1 MNSAN
6 VDEWLPLDQLEPGFD
21 QHRLPP
27 TNLLVGRSTTLAAAD
42 GRRWSF
48 EFTSDTTLHWTG
60 VDGARYQEDAYQAF
74 RLRPDMFLVDL
85 VSSSA
90 ELTSATVVFD
100 LSAAGALLAVSRI
113 ATPSGASTAV
123 SHEFVSASITATG
136 APSSIV
142 EYRRSRDLVGKRVLY
157 VYSDEHAYEHVYL
170 NDDWYT
176 WQCLGGPEY
185 GQADTDAC
193 TTYQLRDDVYLFA
206 WREKVIPCGAV
217 VVLDFGE
224 LRSTG
229 KLYGLAEDGR
239 SVVNFTMGARAH
251 HLGQVSYP
259 TPFKPHRSF

>member
-1 MNSAN
+1 MNSTN

-21 QHRLPP
+21 QYRLPP
-27 TNLLVGRSTTLAAAD
+27 TNLLTGRNTTLTAAD

-60 VDGARYQEDAYQAF
+60 VDGAHYQQDEYHAF
-74 RLRPDMFLVDL
+74 QLRPDIFLVDL
-85 VSSSA
+85 VSSADAHASV
-90 ELTSATVVFD
+90 TVVID
-100 LSAAGALLAVSRI
+100 LSAASGLLTVSRI
-113 ATPSGASTAV
+113 SKPSSSGIAV
-123 SHEFVSASITATG
+123 SHEFVSTAITAAD
-136 APSSIV
+136 APPSVV
-142 EYRRSRDLVGKRVLY
+142 EYQRSRDLVGKRVLY
-157 VYSDEHAYEHVYL
+157 VYSEKHAYEHVYL

-176 WQCLGGPEY
+176 WQCLAGPEY

-229 KLYGLAEDGR
+229 KLYGLAEDGAT
-239 SVVNFTMGARAH
+239 VVNFTMGARAH
-251 HLGQVSYP
+251 HLGAVAYP
-259 TPFKPHRSF
+259 APFEPHRSF